1 MKICLFIF
9 LAGSCLVKGQS
20 NYCSISRQHTMC
32 QFQGVGPACGQ
43 PKDRGLSAAEKKE
56 VLDYHNR
63 LRSRVAIGSTGQ
75 PPASDMQELQWDEEL
90 ASVAQRHADQC
101 KFSHD
106 CPDCRR
112 VSRFKVGQNLYQ
124 SFNTRE
130 GVKDWRKAIDSW
142 YNEIDIFPVS
152 SVSRYS
158 FSHKTGHYSQMMWA
172 QTSRVGCGVI
182 QYRKGRFN
190 ARLYACNY
198 GETGNILRR
207 PVYKIGRACS
217 SCPCATTCSNDYP
230 GLCAPTNSSNHACC
244 DNFLCMLNRPMNIMT
259 NEITDM
265 TMETAS
271 EVGDAVMDTFH
282 TTGGI
287 AMNTAH
293 GALNTAQG
301 VGNIAMDTVQG
312 VGNVAI
318 NTVDEVNK
326 FVNSGFRPVTNFVNS
341 GFNFFSP
348 RFLNNNFF
356 HGKK

>member
-1 MKICLFIF
+1 MKILIMYTF
-9 LAGSCLVKGQS
+9 
-20 NYCSISRQHTMC
+20 
-32 QFQGVGPACGQ
+32 
-43 PKDRGLSAAEKKE
+43 
-56 VLDYHNR
+56 
-63 LRSRVAIGSTGQ
+63 
-75 PPASDMQELQWDEEL
+75 
-90 ASVAQRHADQC
+90 
-101 KFSHD
+101 
-106 CPDCRR
+106 
-112 VSRFKVGQNLYQ
+112 
-124 SFNTRE
+124 
-130 GVKDWRKAIDSW
+130 
-142 YNEIDIFPVS
+142 
-152 SVSRYS
+152 
-158 FSHKTGHYSQMMWA
+158 
-172 QTSRVGCGVI
+172 
-182 QYRKGRFN
+182 
-190 ARLYACNY
+190 RLYACNY

-230 GLCAPTNSSNHACC
+230 GLCAPSNSSNHACC
-244 DNFLCMLNRPMNIMT
+244 DNFLCMFNRPMNIMT

-282 TTGGI
+282 TTGGL

-356 HGKK
+356 RGKK